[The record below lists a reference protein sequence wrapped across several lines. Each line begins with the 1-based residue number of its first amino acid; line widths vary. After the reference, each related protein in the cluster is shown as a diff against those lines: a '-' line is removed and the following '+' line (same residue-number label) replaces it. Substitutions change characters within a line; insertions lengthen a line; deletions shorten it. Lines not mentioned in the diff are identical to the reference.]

1 MGQAPNSNPNPALN
15 QQQAADLQRA
25 ADSMAASQAFSMEL
39 MLLQNDHQTKMQG
52 IQAQKQAYQQVRA

>member
-1 MGQAPNSNPNPALN
+1 MGQTPTSNTNPALN
-15 QQQAADLQRA
+15 PQQAADLQRA

-52 IQAQKQAYQQVRA
+52 IQAMKQAYQQIRA